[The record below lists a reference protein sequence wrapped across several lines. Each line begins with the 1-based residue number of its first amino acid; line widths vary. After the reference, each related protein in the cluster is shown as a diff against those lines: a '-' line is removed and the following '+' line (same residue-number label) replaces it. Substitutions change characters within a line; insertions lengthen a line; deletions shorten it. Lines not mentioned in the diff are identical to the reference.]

1 MTKLKKYKMF
11 INGEWTDSESKKT
24 FQTLNPENNEPWAEV
39 PEASEKD
46 VDKAVKA
53 AQKAFE
59 GTWPKLFPKERA
71 KYLKAI
77 AEQLRENAEHLGKIE
92 Q

>member
-11 INGEWTDSESKKT
+11 INGEWIDSESKKT
-24 FQTLNPENNEPWAEV
+24 FQTLNPESNEPWAEA
-39 PEASEKD
+39 PEANEKD
-46 VDKAVKA
+46 IDKAVNA

-77 AEQLRENAEHLGKIE
+77 AEQLRENAEHL
-92 Q
+92 

>member
-1 MTKLKKYKMF
+1 MSELKKYKMF
-11 INGEWTDSESKKT
+11 IDGEWVDSESKKT

-53 AQKAFE
+53 AQK
-59 GTWPKLFPKERA
+59 LSKEHGQVCFQ
-71 KYLKAI
+71 KK
-77 AEQLRENAEHLGKIE
+77 EQNI
-92 Q
+92 